1 MHIQITRRF
10 DGTNTYFR
18 ARVFDTKTPTGR
30 ILIDY
35 AYGYGDHGVHE
46 ALKELGFRRENGT
59 ADLHGYVAKG
69 HTYSVADVARKKD
82 L

>member
-18 ARVFDTKTPTGR
+18 ARVFDAETPTGR

-35 AYGYGDHGVHE
+35 DYGYGDHGVHE
-46 ALKELGFRRENGT
+46 ALKALWFKRENGT
-59 ADLHGYVAKG
+59 ADLRGYIAEG
-69 HTYSVADVARKKD
+69 HTYSVVDVTRKKD